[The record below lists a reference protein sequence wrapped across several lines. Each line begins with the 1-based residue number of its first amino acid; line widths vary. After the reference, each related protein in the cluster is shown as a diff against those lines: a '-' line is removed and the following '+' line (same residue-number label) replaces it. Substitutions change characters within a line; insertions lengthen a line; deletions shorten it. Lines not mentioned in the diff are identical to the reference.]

1 VSVGVGGAEQGVP
14 FRLVGSRRFPYANIF
29 WIVRFR
35 SILLSE
41 FRSVQNRSPIV
52 QLERPVHFR
61 LVSAQKS
68 NSSCSAAQNG
78 RS

>member
-1 VSVGVGGAEQGVP
+1 MSVGVGGAEQGVP

-29 WIVRFR
+29 LIVRFR

-52 QLERPVHFR
+52 QLESERRSTIAEETPAIR
-61 LVSAQKS
+61 LLA
-68 NSSCSAAQNG
+68 G
-78 RS
+78 RESP